1 MSERYG
7 QPWKVDSERTTVI
20 RDSKQSK
27 VAWVTALG
35 RGQIAAE
42 DAARLI
48 AAAPDMLEALEAAV
62 DTYKYNYGRDLNL
75 DGMAAAIAKARGPA

>member
-48 AAAPDMLEALEAAV
+48 AAAPDMEEALVEIRDRLRNIRAASEDQYEEACGNGDA
-62 DTYKYNYGRDLNL
+62 L
-75 DGMAAAIAKARGPA
+75 